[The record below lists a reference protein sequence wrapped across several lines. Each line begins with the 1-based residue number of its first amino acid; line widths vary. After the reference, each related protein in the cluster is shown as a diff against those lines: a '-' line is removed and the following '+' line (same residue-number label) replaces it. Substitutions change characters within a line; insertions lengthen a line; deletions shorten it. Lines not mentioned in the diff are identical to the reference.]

1 MDEGLLQFLRN
12 DYVVL
17 GGIAGV
23 VLLAYFGFIHFLVQA
38 EAKRAHLRH
47 TGLAAEA
54 TIVTVTH
61 TVLSYEGNDFYLLE
75 LDVKIPFNGPYP
87 VRLLSRT
94 HDWNI
99 GSVKRGLQLEVRV
112 DPDNPQRIA
121 VVGPLKSWNE

>member
-12 DYVVL
+12 DYVVI
-17 GGIAGV
+17 GGVAV
-23 VLLAYFGFIHFLVQA
+23 VALLAYFGFIHFLVHA
-38 EAKRAHLRH
+38 EAKNARLRH

-61 TVLSYEGNDFYLLE
+61 TALSYEGSSFYLLE

-99 GSVKRGLQLEVRV
+99 GYVKRGLQLEVRV
-112 DPDNPQRIA
+112 DPDDPQRIA